1 MSDQD
6 PRVYL
11 HRFRDRCGLSIMR
24 TDCTVYLTASDAR
37 ALAKGLNAIARSIER
52 VEFSQSKGL
61 DLSVPAKDDTS
72 W

>member
-1 MSDQD
+1 
-6 PRVYL
+6 
-11 HRFRDRCGLSIMR
+11 MR
-24 TDCTVYLTASDAR
+24 TDGTVYLTASDAR